1 MGKKGI
7 RYCVLMGGCIVILL
21 ILNLIMGS
29 VSIPFSTTLHV
40 IFPFLHD
47 EVTSNLLTIHPSWEY
62 IIMESRLPQALTALL
77 TGAALSACGLLLQTA
92 FRNPLAGPGI
102 FGISSGAG
110 LGVALVMLLLGGN
123 VTTAAFSV
131 SGFLAILLAAFVGA
145 MLITLLLFFFS
156 SMVRSSILLLIIGI
170 MVGYVANSIISILN
184 FYATEE
190 GVKSYLVW
198 GLGNFGGVSM
208 AQMPLF
214 ASIVLLG
221 LLAALLMMKPLNG
234 LLLGEQY
241 AENLGINVQRTRNFL
256 LIITGLLMAIT
267 TAFCG
272 PIAFIGL
279 AVPHIAR
286 LLLNTDNHLSLL
298 PATMLTGSAVALLCN
313 LLCILPGELGILP
326 LNAVTPL
333 LGAPIIIYVIIKN
346 K

>member
-7 RYCVLMGGCIVILL
+7 RYCILICGCIVMLL

-29 VSIPFSTTLHV
+29 VSIPLSATLHV

-110 LGVALVMLLLGGN
+110 LGVALVMLLLGGS

-221 LLAALLMMKPLNG
+221 LLAALLMMKPLNA

-298 PATMLTGSAVALLCN
+298 PATMLTGSVVALLCN

-333 LGAPIIIYVIIKN
+333 LGAPIIIYVIMKN

>member
-7 RYCVLMGGCIVILL
+7 RYCILMCGCIIILL

-40 IFPFLHD
+40 IFPFLLD
-47 EVTSNLLTIHPSWEY
+47 EVTSNLLEIHPSWEY

-110 LGVALVMLLLGGN
+110 LGVALVMLLFGGS

-131 SGFLAILLAAFVGA
+131 SGFLAILMAAFVGA
-145 MLITLLLFFFS
+145 ILITLILFFFS

-214 ASIVLLG
+214 SSIVLLG
-221 LLAALLMMKPLNG
+221 LLAALLMMKPLNA

-333 LGAPIIIYVIIKN
+333 LGAPIIIYVIMKN

>member
-7 RYCVLMGGCIVILL
+7 RYCILMGGCIVMLL

-47 EVTSNLLTIHPSWEY
+47 EVTSNLLAIHPSWEY

-110 LGVALVMLLLGGN
+110 LGVALVMLLLGGS

-221 LLAALLMMKPLNG
+221 LLTALLMMKPLNA

-272 PIAFIGL
+272 PIVFIGL

-298 PATMLTGSAVALLCN
+298 PATMMTGSAVALLCN

-333 LGAPIIIYVIIKN
+333 LGAPIIIYVIMKN

>member
-7 RYCVLMGGCIVILL
+7 RYCILMCGCIVMLL

-47 EVTSNLLTIHPSWEY
+47 GVTSNLLTIHPSWEY
-62 IIMESRLPQALTALL
+62 IILESRLPQALTALL

-110 LGVALVMLLLGGN
+110 LGVALVMLLLGGS
-123 VTTAAFSV
+123 VTTATFSV

-221 LLAALLMMKPLNG
+221 LLAALLMMKPLNA

-333 LGAPIIIYVIIKN
+333 LGAPIIIYVIMKN

>member
-7 RYCVLMGGCIVILL
+7 RYCILMCGCIVMLL

-47 EVTSNLLTIHPSWEY
+47 GVTSNLLTIHPSWEY
-62 IIMESRLPQALTALL
+62 IILESRLPQALTALL

-110 LGVALVMLLLGGN
+110 LGVALVMLLLGGS
-123 VTTAAFSV
+123 VTTAPFSV

-221 LLAALLMMKPLNG
+221 LLAALLMMKPLNA

-298 PATMLTGSAVALLCN
+298 PATMMTGSAVALLCN

-333 LGAPIIIYVIIKN
+333 LGAPIIIYVIMKN

>member
-7 RYCVLMGGCIVILL
+7 RYCILMCGCIIMLL

-47 EVTSNLLTIHPSWEY
+47 EVTSNLLAIHPSWEY

-110 LGVALVMLLLGGN
+110 LGVALVMLLLGGS

-221 LLAALLMMKPLNG
+221 LLTALLMMKPLNA

-272 PIAFIGL
+272 PIVFIGL

-298 PATMLTGSAVALLCN
+298 PATMMTGSAVALLCN

-333 LGAPIIIYVIIKN
+333 LGAPIIIYVIMKN

>member
-1 MGKKGI
+1 MGKKDI
-7 RYCVLMGGCIVILL
+7 RYCILMGGCIVMLM

-29 VSIPFSTTLHV
+29 VSIPFSATLHV

-110 LGVALVMLLLGGN
+110 LGVALVMLLLGGS

-145 MLITLLLFFFS
+145 MLITLLLFSFS

-221 LLAALLMMKPLNG
+221 LLAALLMMKPLNA

-333 LGAPIIIYVIIKN
+333 LGAPIIIYVIMKN

>member
-7 RYCVLMGGCIVILL
+7 RYCILMCGCIIMLL

-29 VSIPFSTTLHV
+29 VSIPFSATLHV

-110 LGVALVMLLLGGN
+110 LGVALVMLLLGGS

-145 MLITLLLFFFS
+145 MLITLLLFLFS

-221 LLAALLMMKPLNG
+221 LLAALLMMKPLNA

-298 PATMLTGSAVALLCN
+298 PATMLTGAAVALLCN

-333 LGAPIIIYVIIKN
+333 LGAPIIIYVIMKN

>member
-7 RYCVLMGGCIVILL
+7 RYCILMCGCIIMLL

-47 EVTSNLLTIHPSWEY
+47 EVTSNLLAIHPSWEY

-110 LGVALVMLLLGGN
+110 LGVALVMLLLGGS

-221 LLAALLMMKPLNG
+221 LLATLLMMKPLNA

-272 PIAFIGL
+272 PIVFIGL

-333 LGAPIIIYVIIKN
+333 LGAPIIIYVIMKN

>member
-1 MGKKGI
+1 
-7 RYCVLMGGCIVILL
+7 
-21 ILNLIMGS
+21 
-29 VSIPFSTTLHV
+29 
-40 IFPFLHD
+40 
-47 EVTSNLLTIHPSWEY
+47 
-62 IIMESRLPQALTALL
+62 
-77 TGAALSACGLLLQTA
+77 
-92 FRNPLAGPGI
+92 
-102 FGISSGAG
+102 
-110 LGVALVMLLLGGN
+110 
-123 VTTAAFSV
+123 
-131 SGFLAILLAAFVGA
+131 
-145 MLITLLLFFFS
+145 
-156 SMVRSSILLLIIGI
+156 
-170 MVGYVANSIISILN
+170 
-184 FYATEE
+184 
-190 GVKSYLVW
+190 
-198 GLGNFGGVSM
+198 
-208 AQMPLF
+208 
-214 ASIVLLG
+214 
-221 LLAALLMMKPLNG
+221 MKPLNA

-333 LGAPIIIYVIIKN
+333 LGAPIIIYVIMKN

>member
-7 RYCVLMGGCIVILL
+7 RYCILMCGCIVMLL

-29 VSIPFSTTLHV
+29 VSIPFSTALHV

-47 EVTSNLLTIHPSWEY
+47 GFTSNLLTIHPSWEY

-77 TGAALSACGLLLQTA
+77 TGAALSTCGLLLQTA

-110 LGVALVMLLLGGN
+110 LGVALVMLLLGGS

-170 MVGYVANSIISILN
+170 MVGYVSNSIISILN

-221 LLAALLMMKPLNG
+221 LLAALLMMKPLNA

-333 LGAPIIIYVIIKN
+333 LGAPIIIYVIMKN

>member
-7 RYCVLMGGCIVILL
+7 RYCILMGGCIIILL

-110 LGVALVMLLLGGN
+110 LGVALVMLLLGGS

-131 SGFLAILLAAFVGA
+131 SGFLAILLTAFVGA

-221 LLAALLMMKPLNG
+221 LLAALLMMKPLNA

-298 PATMLTGSAVALLCN
+298 PATMMTGSAVALLCN

-333 LGAPIIIYVIIKN
+333 LGAPIIIYVIMKN

>member
-7 RYCVLMGGCIVILL
+7 RYCILMCGCIIMLL

-47 EVTSNLLTIHPSWEY
+47 EVTSNLLAIHPSWEY

-110 LGVALVMLLLGGN
+110 LGVALVMLLLGGS

-131 SGFLAILLAAFVGA
+131 SGFLAILLTAFVGA

-221 LLAALLMMKPLNG
+221 LLTALSMMKPLNA

-333 LGAPIIIYVIIKN
+333 LGAPIIIYVIMKN

>member
-7 RYCVLMGGCIVILL
+7 RYCILMCGCIVMLL

-47 EVTSNLLTIHPSWEY
+47 EVTSNLLAIHPSWEY

-92 FRNPLAGPGI
+92 FRNPLAGPGV
-102 FGISSGAG
+102 FGIRRGAG
-110 LGVALVMLLLGGN
+110 LGVAFVMLLLGGS

-221 LLAALLMMKPLNG
+221 LLAALLMMKPLNA

-298 PATMLTGSAVALLCN
+298 PATMMTGSAVALLCN

-333 LGAPIIIYVIIKN
+333 LGAPIIIYVIMKN

>member
-1 MGKKGI
+1 MEKKGI
-7 RYCVLMGGCIVILL
+7 RYCILMCGCIVMLL

-47 EVTSNLLTIHPSWEY
+47 EVTSNLLAIHPSWEY

-110 LGVALVMLLLGGN
+110 LGVALVMLLLGGS

-145 MLITLLLFFFS
+145 MLITLLLFLFS

-170 MVGYVANSIISILN
+170 MIGYVANSIISILN

-221 LLAALLMMKPLNG
+221 LLAALLMMKPLNA

-333 LGAPIIIYVIIKN
+333 LGAPIIIYVIMKN

>member
-7 RYCVLMGGCIVILL
+7 RYCILMCGCIVMLL

-47 EVTSNLLTIHPSWEY
+47 EVTSNLLAIHPSWEY

-110 LGVALVMLLLGGN
+110 LGVALVMLLLGGS

-221 LLAALLMMKPLNG
+221 LLAALLMMKPLNA

-313 LLCILPGELGILP
+313 LLCILPEELGILP

-333 LGAPIIIYVIIKN
+333 LGAPIIIYVIMKN

>member
-7 RYCVLMGGCIVILL
+7 RYCILMCGCIAMLL

-47 EVTSNLLTIHPSWEY
+47 EVTSNLLAIHPSWEY

-110 LGVALVMLLLGGN
+110 LGVALVMLLLGGS

-221 LLAALLMMKPLNG
+221 LLTALLMMKPLNA

-272 PIAFIGL
+272 PIVFIGL

-298 PATMLTGSAVALLCN
+298 PATMMTGSAVALLCN

-333 LGAPIIIYVIIKN
+333 LGAPIIIYVIMKN

>member
-7 RYCVLMGGCIVILL
+7 RYCILMCGCIIILL

-40 IFPFLHD
+40 IFPCLHD
-47 EVTSNLLTIHPSWEY
+47 EVTSNLLAIHPSWEY

-110 LGVALVMLLLGGN
+110 LGVALVMLLLGGS

-221 LLAALLMMKPLNG
+221 LLAALLMMKPLNA

-272 PIAFIGL
+272 PIVFIGL

-298 PATMLTGSAVALLCN
+298 PATMMTGSAVALLCN

-333 LGAPIIIYVIIKN
+333 LGAPIIIYVIMKN

>member
-7 RYCVLMGGCIVILL
+7 RYCILMCGCIIILL

-47 EVTSNLLTIHPSWEY
+47 EVISNLLVIHPSWEY

-110 LGVALVMLLLGGN
+110 LGVALVMLLLGGS

-221 LLAALLMMKPLNG
+221 LLAALLMMKPLNA

-298 PATMLTGSAVALLCN
+298 PTTMMMGSAVALLCN

-333 LGAPIIIYVIIKN
+333 LGAPIIIYVIMKN

>member
-7 RYCVLMGGCIVILL
+7 RYCILMGGCIIILL

-110 LGVALVMLLLGGN
+110 LGVALVMLLLGGS

-131 SGFLAILLAAFVGA
+131 SGFLAILLTAFVGA

-221 LLAALLMMKPLNG
+221 LLAALLMMKPLNA

-298 PATMLTGSAVALLCN
+298 PATMMTGSAVALLCN
-313 LLCILPGELGILP
+313 LLCIFPGELGILP

-333 LGAPIIIYVIIKN
+333 LGAPIIIYVIMKN

>member
-7 RYCVLMGGCIVILL
+7 RYCILMGGCIVMLL

-47 EVTSNLLTIHPSWEY
+47 EVTSKLLTIHPSWEY

-123 VTTAAFSV
+123 VPTAAFSV

-221 LLAALLMMKPLNG
+221 LLAALLMMKPLNA

-333 LGAPIIIYVIIKN
+333 LGAPIIIYVIMKN

>member
-7 RYCVLMGGCIVILL
+7 RYCILMCGCIIMLL

-47 EVTSNLLTIHPSWEY
+47 EVTSNLLAIHPSWEY

-110 LGVALVMLLLGGN
+110 LGVALVMLLLGGS

-145 MLITLLLFFFS
+145 MLITLQLFFFS

-221 LLAALLMMKPLNG
+221 LLTALSMMKPLNA

-333 LGAPIIIYVIIKN
+333 LGAPIIIYVIMKN

>member
-7 RYCVLMGGCIVILL
+7 RYCILMCGCIIILL

-47 EVTSNLLTIHPSWEY
+47 EVTSNLLAIHPSWEY

-110 LGVALVMLLLGGN
+110 LGVALVMLLLGGS

-221 LLAALLMMKPLNG
+221 LLTALLMMKPLNA

-272 PIAFIGL
+272 PIVFIGL

-333 LGAPIIIYVIIKN
+333 LGAPIIIYVIMKN

>member
-7 RYCVLMGGCIVILL
+7 RYCILMCGCIVMLL

-110 LGVALVMLLLGGN
+110 LGVALVMLLLGGS

-156 SMVRSSILLLIIGI
+156 SMVRSSILLLIFDI
-170 MVGYVANSIISILN
+170 MVGYVAHSIISLFT
-184 FYATEE
+184 FYTAKT
-190 GVKSYLVW
+190 GVK
-198 GLGNFGGVSM
+198 
-208 AQMPLF
+208 
-214 ASIVLLG
+214 
-221 LLAALLMMKPLNG
+221 
-234 LLLGEQY
+234 
-241 AENLGINVQRTRNFL
+241 
-256 LIITGLLMAIT
+256 
-267 TAFCG
+267 
-272 PIAFIGL
+272 
-279 AVPHIAR
+279 
-286 LLLNTDNHLSLL
+286 
-298 PATMLTGSAVALLCN
+298 
-313 LLCILPGELGILP
+313 
-326 LNAVTPL
+326 
-333 LGAPIIIYVIIKN
+333 
-346 K
+346 

>member
-7 RYCVLMGGCIVILL
+7 RYCILMGGCIVMLL

-29 VSIPFSTTLHV
+29 VSIPFLTTLHV

-47 EVTSNLLTIHPSWEY
+47 EVTSNLLAIHPSWEY

-110 LGVALVMLLLGGN
+110 LGVALVMLLLGGS
-123 VTTAAFSV
+123 VTTATFSV

-214 ASIVLLG
+214 ASIILLG
-221 LLAALLMMKPLNG
+221 LLTALLMMKPLNA

-298 PATMLTGSAVALLCN
+298 PATMMTGSAVALLCN

-333 LGAPIIIYVIIKN
+333 LGAPIIIYVIMKN

>member
-7 RYCVLMGGCIVILL
+7 RYCILMCGCIVMLL

-29 VSIPFSTTLHV
+29 VSIPLSATLHV

-47 EVTSNLLTIHPSWEY
+47 GVTSNLLTIHPSWEY

-110 LGVALVMLLLGGN
+110 LGVALVMLLLGGS

-221 LLAALLMMKPLNG
+221 LLAALLMMKPLNA

-298 PATMLTGSAVALLCN
+298 PATMLTGSTVALLCN

-333 LGAPIIIYVIIKN
+333 LGAPIIIYVIMKN

>member
-7 RYCVLMGGCIVILL
+7 RYCILMCGCIVMLL

-29 VSIPFSTTLHV
+29 VSIPLSATLHV

-47 EVTSNLLTIHPSWEY
+47 GVTSNLLTIHPSWEY

-110 LGVALVMLLLGGN
+110 LGVALVMLLLGGS

-221 LLAALLMMKPLNG
+221 LLTALLMMKPLNA

-298 PATMLTGSAVALLCN
+298 PATMMTGSAVALLCN

-333 LGAPIIIYVIIKN
+333 LGAPIIIYVIMKN

>member
-7 RYCVLMGGCIVILL
+7 RYCILMCGCIVMLL

-29 VSIPFSTTLHV
+29 VSIPLSATLHV

-110 LGVALVMLLLGGN
+110 LGVALVMLLLGGS

-221 LLAALLMMKPLNG
+221 LLTALLMMKPLNA

-298 PATMLTGSAVALLCN
+298 PATMMTGSAVALLCN

-333 LGAPIIIYVIIKN
+333 LGAPIIIYVIMKN

>member
-7 RYCVLMGGCIVILL
+7 RYCILMGGCIVILL

-110 LGVALVMLLLGGN
+110 LGVALVMLLLGGS
-123 VTTAAFSV
+123 VITAAFSV

-214 ASIVLLG
+214 ASIILLG
-221 LLAALLMMKPLNG
+221 LLAALLMMKPLNA

-298 PATMLTGSAVALLCN
+298 PATMMTGSAVALLCN

-333 LGAPIIIYVIIKN
+333 LGAPIIIYVIMKN

>member
-1 MGKKGI
+1 MGKKDI
-7 RYCVLMGGCIVILL
+7 RYCILMCGCIVMLL

-29 VSIPFSTTLHV
+29 VSIPFSATLHV

-110 LGVALVMLLLGGN
+110 LGVALVMLLLGGS

-198 GLGNFGGVSM
+198 GMGNFGGVSM

-221 LLAALLMMKPLNG
+221 LLAALLMMKPLNA

-298 PATMLTGSAVALLCN
+298 PATMLTGAAVALLCN

-333 LGAPIIIYVIIKN
+333 LGAPIIIYVIMKN

>member
-1 MGKKGI
+1 MGKKDI
-7 RYCVLMGGCIVILL
+7 RYCILMCGCIIMLL

-47 EVTSNLLTIHPSWEY
+47 GFTSNLLTIHPSWEY

-110 LGVALVMLLLGGN
+110 LGVALVMLLLGGS

-221 LLAALLMMKPLNG
+221 LLTALLMMKPLNA

-333 LGAPIIIYVIIKN
+333 LGAPIIIYVIMKN

>member
-7 RYCVLMGGCIVILL
+7 RYCILMCGCIIMLL

-47 EVTSNLLTIHPSWEY
+47 EVTSNLLAIHPSWEY

-110 LGVALVMLLLGGN
+110 LGVALVMLLLGGS

-145 MLITLLLFFFS
+145 MLITLQLFFFS

-221 LLAALLMMKPLNG
+221 LLAALLMMKPLNA

-333 LGAPIIIYVIIKN
+333 LGAPIIIYVIMKN

>member
-1 MGKKGI
+1 
-7 RYCVLMGGCIVILL
+7 
-21 ILNLIMGS
+21 
-29 VSIPFSTTLHV
+29 
-40 IFPFLHD
+40 
-47 EVTSNLLTIHPSWEY
+47 
-62 IIMESRLPQALTALL
+62 
-77 TGAALSACGLLLQTA
+77 
-92 FRNPLAGPGI
+92 
-102 FGISSGAG
+102 
-110 LGVALVMLLLGGN
+110 
-123 VTTAAFSV
+123 
-131 SGFLAILLAAFVGA
+131 
-145 MLITLLLFFFS
+145 
-156 SMVRSSILLLIIGI
+156 

-221 LLAALLMMKPLNG
+221 LLAALLMMKPLNA

-241 AENLGINVQRTRNFL
+241 AENLGINLQRTRNFL

-298 PATMLTGSAVALLCN
+298 PATMMTGSAVALLCN

-333 LGAPIIIYVIIKN
+333 LGAPIIIYVIMKN

>member
-1 MGKKGI
+1 MEKKGI
-7 RYCVLMGGCIVILL
+7 RYCILMCGCIVMLL
-21 ILNLIMGS
+21 IQNLIMGS
-29 VSIPFSTTLHV
+29 VSIPFSATLHV

-47 EVTSNLLTIHPSWEY
+47 EVTSKLLTIHPSWEY
-62 IIMESRLPQALTALL
+62 IIMESRLPQALTALH
-77 TGAALSACGLLLQTA
+77 TGAALSACGLLLQTT

-110 LGVALVMLLLGGN
+110 LGVALVMLLLGGS

-145 MLITLLLFFFS
+145 MLITLLLFLFS

-170 MVGYVANSIISILN
+170 MIGYVANSIISILN

-221 LLAALLMMKPLNG
+221 LLAALLMMKPLNA

-333 LGAPIIIYVIIKN
+333 LGAPIIIYVIMKN